1 MRTIQV
7 ANVRWFNA
15 TAWYALYLA
24 RLLREAGHETLCLTL
39 PGTEAEAQARDWG
52 LPVRSIDLNAKNPL
66 AQLALYPALR
76 RLVQEF
82 RPDVVNCH
90 RGEAFLHFGL
100 LRRRLGSFALVRTR
114 GDQRPPKANAV
125 NRWLHVSAADA
136 VVATNSRMQRHFLEK
151 FALPAERV
159 RLIPGG
165 VDAARFAFDPAG
177 RERVRAEFG
186 CGPEDFVVGLLGRF
200 DAVKGQRELIR
211 ACADLVR
218 GPGLSHLKLLLI
230 GFTTA
235 TTQEEVEG
243 WIRAA
248 GMERH
253 VAITGQRPDVAACVS
268 ALDLGVVASLWSET
282 IARAALEIMA
292 CGVPLVSTDVGV
304 MPDLLAPEALA
315 PAGDQ
320 AALTALLARAAG
332 DAAWREALRA
342 EQARTVGGL
351 HGEDFLETTL
361 ELYRE
366 VAGGAK

>member
-39 PGTEAEAQARDWG
+39 PGAEAEARARDWG
-52 LPVRSIDLNAKNPL
+52 LPVASLDLNSKNPL
-66 AQLALYPALR
+66 AQVALYPALR
-76 RLVQEF
+76 RLVRDF
-82 RPDVVNCH
+82 APDVVNCH

-100 LRRRLGSFALVRTR
+100 LRRRLGGFALVRTR
-114 GDQRPPKANAV
+114 GDQRLPRANPV
-125 NRWLHVSAADA
+125 NRWLHACAADA

-151 FALPAERV
+151 FGLPPDRV

-186 CGPEDFVVGLLGRF
+186 FGPGHFVLGLLGRF

-211 ACADLVR
+211 ACARLVH
-218 GPGLSHLKLLLI
+218 GQGLAHLRLLLI
-230 GFTTA
+230 GFPTA
-235 TTQEEVEG
+235 TAQQEVEG
-243 WIRAA
+243 WIRAEN
-248 GMERH
+248 MEKFT
-253 VAITGQRPDVAACVS
+253 AITGERPDVAACVS
-268 ALDLGVVASLWSET
+268 ALDLGVAASLWSET

-304 MPDLLAPEALA
+304 MPDLLAPAALA
-315 PAGDQ
+315 PAGDLGAL
-320 AALTALLARAAG
+320 AALLSRAAS
-332 DAAWREALRA
+332 DAAWRGALRA
-342 EQARTVGGL
+342 EQARTVGAL

-366 VAGGAK
+366 VAK

>member
-39 PGTEAEAQARDWG
+39 PGTEAEDKARAWG
-52 LPVRSIDLNAKNPL
+52 LPVRSLDLNTKNPL
-66 AQLALYPALR
+66 GQVALYPALR
-76 RLVQEF
+76 RLVREF

-100 LRRRLGSFALVRTR
+100 LRRRLGNFVLVRTR
-114 GDQRPPKANAV
+114 GDQRPPKANAA
-125 NRWLHVSAADA
+125 NRWLHTRAADA
-136 VVATNSRMQRHFLEK
+136 VVATNSRMQRHFLEA
-151 FALPAERV
+151 FALPPERV

-165 VDAARFAFDPAG
+165 VDPARFAFDPAG

-186 CGPEDFVVGLLGRF
+186 YGPGHFVVGLLGRF

-211 ACADLVR
+211 ACSRLVH
-218 GPGLSHLKLLLI
+218 GAGLSHLRLLLI
-230 GFTTA
+230 GFPTA
-235 TTQEEVEG
+235 TSQAEVEE
-243 WIRAA
+243 WIAA
-248 GMERH
+248 EDMQGH
-253 VAITGQRPDVAACVS
+253 TAITGERPDVAACVS

-292 CGVPLVSTDVGV
+292 CGVPLISTDVGV
-304 MPDLLAPEALA
+304 MPDLLSPAALA
-315 PAGDQ
+315 PAGNK
-320 AALTALLARAAG
+320 AALNALLARAAT
-332 DAAWREALRA
+332 DAGWREQLRE
-342 EQARTVGGL
+342 EQARTVGAL

-361 ELYRE
+361 DLYRE
-366 VAGGAK
+366 LLA